1 MTLKKQF
8 YTLDEAS
15 AKIGCDVDTILQNAV
30 NGQVKLSIS
39 NLGNVYKLVN
49 AIPTDN
55 SPAFDQVIDKTSRL
69 LTLKANAIA
78 RIYSGQEVEIHSY
91 LLTLDQTG
99 YDIASIIEPTIDGA
113 EVCFIYAKQND
124 SKMLTLSDLV
134 ITADELERIT
144 STAKDDAP
152 ADTIKPTPQP
162 NNDNLSNT
170 AKKVIGLFMLGLMD
184 KQPNGKY
191 KNGDK
196 PNKSNIRDYLLELA
210 QTHKI
215 DDYGLS
221 KADERILS
229 DALNYLEEQRK

>member
-152 ADTIKPTPQP
+152 ADTIKPTAQP
-162 NNDNLSNT
+162 MQQYDAAICETLTPLIDMIKQFGESESFVKHGKGTQQQLIKDWLNEKGYKSDQVREYARLIT
-170 AKKVIGLFMLGLMD
+170 A
-184 KQPNGKY
+184 
-191 KNGDK
+191 
-196 PNKSNIRDYLLELA
+196 
-210 QTHKI
+210 H
-215 DDYGLS
+215 YGITT
-221 KADERILS
+221 A
-229 DALNYLEEQRK
+229 RKD